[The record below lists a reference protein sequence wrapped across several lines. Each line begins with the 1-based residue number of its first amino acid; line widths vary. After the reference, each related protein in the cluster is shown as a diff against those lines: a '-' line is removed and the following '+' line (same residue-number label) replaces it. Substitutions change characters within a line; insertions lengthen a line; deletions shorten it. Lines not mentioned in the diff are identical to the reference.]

1 MPLQDAASG
10 FFLGLSLII
19 AIGAQNAFVLQQGL
33 KRSHVLTVSLACA
46 VSDAVLIISGVWL
59 FQKIEG
65 LGLNVDGAAVRLA
78 GACILMAYGVYS
90 ARQAVWPGH
99 HHSSVGQKAMSRRAA
114 LLACLALSL
123 LNPHVYLETVVL
135 LGAVSAQHQSP
146 ASFGLGAVLASFV
159 FFFALGYGARFLSHI
174 FESPTA
180 WRFLDALV
188 AILMFA
194 LAAKL
199 IFYT

>member
-1 MPLQDAASG
+1 ME
-10 FFLGLSLII
+10 II
-19 AIGAQNAFVLQQGL
+19 PRTGVRQFPRHNPP
-33 KRSHVLTVSLACA
+33 R
-46 VSDAVLIISGVWL
+46 ISVFG
-59 FQKIEG
+59 
-65 LGLNVDGAAVRLA
+65 RLE
-78 GACILMAYGVYS
+78 
-90 ARQAVWPGH
+90 
-99 HHSSVGQKAMSRRAA
+99 
-114 LLACLALSL
+114 
-123 LNPHVYLETVVL
+123 VYLETVVL